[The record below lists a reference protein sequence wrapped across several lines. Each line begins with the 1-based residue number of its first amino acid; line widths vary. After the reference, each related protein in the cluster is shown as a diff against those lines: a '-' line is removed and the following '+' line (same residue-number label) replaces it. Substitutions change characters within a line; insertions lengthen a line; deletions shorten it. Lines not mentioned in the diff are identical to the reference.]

1 LSKELGNWLLFIVL
15 SLIWGSSFILM
26 KIGMESLTDFQVAS
40 LRIVSAGIV
49 LLPLTVR
56 HIRSI
61 PLSKIGYIFLS
72 GILGNLLPS
81 YLFCIAETRV
91 DSALAGTLNAL
102 TPIFAI
108 ITGFLIF
115 KFYVPSK
122 KVIGIIIAFGGSI
135 LLMFGKGMQDATDVS
150 FSLLIVLATF
160 LYGINVN
167 LAKKYL
173 NDVGSLKAA
182 SVALSLSAIPALIVL
197 IFTGYFQIFTRPDT
211 LIGTLAAST
220 LGVMGTAIA
229 TILFYM
235 LIKRAGVLF
244 TSMVTYG
251 IPFVAIGWGFVYNE
265 DIGWKQI
272 VSLFI
277 ILTGVYI
284 ANRSG
289 KTVAVAD

>member
-61 PLSKIGYIFLS
+61 PFNKIGYIFLS
-72 GILGNLLPS
+72 GVLGNLVPS

-108 ITGFLIF
+108 ITGFFIF
-115 KFYVPSK
+115 KFHVPSK
-122 KVIGIIIAFGGSI
+122 KIIGIIIAFGGSA
-135 LLMFGKGMQDATDVS
+135 LLMFGKGMKDTSDIS
-150 FSLLIVLATF
+150 FSLLIVLATS

-197 IFTGYFQIFTRPDT
+197 IFTGYFHIFTRPET

-265 DIGWKQI
+265 NIGWKQI

-277 ILTGVYI
+277 ILAGVYI
-284 ANRSG
+284 ANRNG

>member
-1 LSKELGNWLLFIVL
+1 MSKQLVDWFFFIVL

-26 KIGMESLTDFQVAS
+26 KIGMETLTDFQVAS

-61 PLSKIGYIFLS
+61 PFHKIGYIFLS
-72 GILGNLLPS
+72 GVLGSLLPS

-108 ITGFLIF
+108 ITGFFIF
-115 KFYVPSK
+115 KFKVPSK
-122 KVIGIIIAFGGSI
+122 KIIGIIIAFGGSV
-135 LLMFGKGMQDATDVS
+135 LLMFSKGMKDTSHVS
-150 FSLLIVLATF
+150 FSLFIVLATF

-167 LAKKYL
+167 LVKKYL
-173 NDVGSLKAA
+173 NDVGSLKTAA
-182 SVALSLSAIPALIVL
+182 VALSLSAIPALIVL
-197 IFTGYFQIFTRPDT
+197 IFTGYFHVFTSPET
-211 LIGTLAAST
+211 LTGTLAAST
-220 LGVMGTAIA
+220 LGIMGTAVA

-244 TSMVTYG
+244 SSMVTYG
-251 IPFVAIGWGFVYNE
+251 IPFVAIVWGFIYKE
-265 DIGWKQI
+265 DIGWNQI
-272 VSLFI
+272 FSLFI
-277 ILTGVYI
+277 ILAGVYI

-289 KTVAVAD
+289 KMVAVAD

>member
-1 LSKELGNWLLFIVL
+1 
-15 SLIWGSSFILM
+15 
-26 KIGMESLTDFQVAS
+26 MESLTDFQVAS

-61 PLSKIGYIFLS
+61 PLNKIGYIFLS
-72 GILGNLLPS
+72 GVLGNLVPS

-135 LLMFGKGMQDATDVS
+135 LLMFGKGMQDTTDVS

>member
-1 LSKELGNWLLFIVL
+1 
-15 SLIWGSSFILM
+15 
-26 KIGMESLTDFQVAS
+26 
-40 LRIVSAGIV
+40 
-49 LLPLTVR
+49 
-56 HIRSI
+56 
-61 PLSKIGYIFLS
+61 
-72 GILGNLLPS
+72 
-81 YLFCIAETRV
+81 
-91 DSALAGTLNAL
+91 
-102 TPIFAI
+102 
-108 ITGFLIF
+108 
-115 KFYVPSK
+115 
-122 KVIGIIIAFGGSI
+122 
-135 LLMFGKGMQDATDVS
+135 MFGKGMKDTSDIS
-150 FSLLIVLATF
+150 FSLLIVLATS

-197 IFTGYFQIFTRPDT
+197 IFTGYFHIFTRPET

-265 DIGWKQI
+265 NIGWKQI

-277 ILTGVYI
+277 ILAGVYI
-284 ANRSG
+284 ANRNG

>member
-1 LSKELGNWLLFIVL
+1 MSKELGNWLLFIVL

-61 PLSKIGYIFLS
+61 PLNKIGYIFLS

-135 LLMFGKGMQDATDVS
+135 FLMFGKGMQDTTDVS